1 MASLNSS
8 VVLYL
13 NALNKT
19 ITYKNITKLI
29 SDSFWEQNFMPI
41 LYPMWDSDR
50 DRLEI
55 FSYSSDGTVYL
66 AKNKYVKDFKTGTFS
81 WVSYEFPCKEIES
94 SLIEELLEKLKEL
107 FQLYQDKENF
117 ELSAELRAQ
126 YNNNTFLSW
135 GKINMV
141 KKFLLQDSDWV
152 FLEDI
157 IMESEEK
164 IMWAHYRKKVR
175 EIKTDFA
182 DVDESPWNTMFPV
195 TPNYYKKHNLTGPY
209 LESLEHYFKL
219 DSFVLSKFTE
229 KMINYITV
237 SVMTKNIDEIEVTR
251 YKKDHSIEN
260 PSLDDLLRAIETDTL
275 EFKE

>member
-1 MASLNSS
+1 MTSLNSS

-29 SDSFWEQNFMPI
+29 SDSFWEQNFVPI

-55 FSYSSDGTVYL
+55 FSYSNDGTAYI

-94 SLIEELLEKLKEL
+94 SLIDELVEKLKEL

-117 ELSAELRAQ
+117 DLSAELRAQ

-135 GKINMV
+135 GKINML

-157 IMESEEK
+157 IMEPEEK
-164 IMWAHYRKKVR
+164 IM
-175 EIKTDFA
+175 
-182 DVDESPWNTMFPV
+182 
-195 TPNYYKKHNLTGPY
+195 G
-209 LESLEHYFKL
+209 SL
-219 DSFVLSKFTE
+219 S
-229 KMINYITV
+229 
-237 SVMTKNIDEIEVTR
+237 
-251 YKKDHSIEN
+251 
-260 PSLDDLLRAIETDTL
+260 
-275 EFKE
+275 

>member
-1 MASLNSS
+1 MTSLNSS

-29 SDSFWEQNFMPI
+29 SDSFWEQNFVPI

-55 FSYSSDGTVYL
+55 FSYSNDGTAYI

-94 SLIEELLEKLKEL
+94 SLIDELVEKLKEL

-117 ELSAELRAQ
+117 DLSAELRAQ

-135 GKINMV
+135 GKINML

-157 IMESEEK
+157 IMEPEEK

-175 EIKTDFA
+175 EIQTDFES
-182 DVDESPWNTMFPV
+182 VENSPWDTMFPV
-195 TPNYYKKHNLTGPY
+195 TPKYYKKHNLTGQY
-209 LESLEHYFKL
+209 LEDPEHYFKL
-219 DSFVLSKFTE
+219 DSFILSKFTE

-251 YKKDHSIEN
+251 YKRDRSLEN